1 MASSKKPTWRRVATY
16 LFVLVLLA
24 LARPEPPWFWVGFA
38 VSLPGMLLRMWACGY
53 LHKNKVLATGGPYA
67 HLKHPLY
74 VGTFLGFLGF
84 LIGITTPHPPGSYLA
99 LAGFP
104 IFFLAYFLYYFPKK
118 NQVEK
123 DRMRKRFGE
132 EFLRWDREVPDF
144 LPRLK
149 PYRPDKPQRF
159 EWSGLVRNSEI
170 SMFLVYLAGWTYL
183 FLRLKGVF

>member
-1 MASSKKPTWRRVATY
+1 MGASKKPTWRRIATY
-16 LFVLVLLA
+16 IFVLGVLA
-24 LARPEPPWFWVGFA
+24 LARPESPWFWVGFGI
-38 VSLPGMLLRMWACGY
+38 SLPGMLLRMWACGY
-53 LHKNKVLATGGPYA
+53 LHKNKVLAVGGPYA

-84 LIGITTPHPPGSYLA
+84 LVGVTTFHPPGSYLA

-104 IFFLAYFLYYFPKK
+104 IFLLTYFIYYLPKK

-123 DRMRKRFGE
+123 DRMLKRFGE

-144 LPRLK
+144 FPRLK
-149 PYRPDKPQRF
+149 AYEPDRPQRF

-183 FLRLKGVF
+183 FLRLRGIF